1 MQAFFY
7 FSHLFSGIRQIS
19 EFANKVFVNNLVE
32 TNFIKNFIKSL
43 PIFEGFFTR
52 KKRKTTITFFILCF
66 HNKFYK
72 NDSLTLK

>member
-43 PIFEGFFTR
+43 PIFEGFLLEKNEKLRLHFLFCAFTINFI
-52 KKRKTTITFFILCF
+52 KTIL
-66 HNKFYK
+66 
-72 NDSLTLK
+72 

>member
-19 EFANKVFVNNLVE
+19 GFANKVFVNNLVE

-43 PIFEGFFTR
+43 PIFEGFLLEKNEKLRLHFLFCAFT
-52 KKRKTTITFFILCF
+52 INFIKMIL
-66 HNKFYK
+66 
-72 NDSLTLK
+72 

>member
-7 FSHLFSGIRQIS
+7 FSHLFSGILQIS

-43 PIFEGFFTR
+43 PIFEGLLLEKN
-52 KKRKTTITFFILCF
+52 KKL
-66 HNKFYK
+66 
-72 NDSLTLK
+72 

>member
-7 FSHLFSGIRQIS
+7 FSRLFYGIRQIS

-43 PIFEGFFTR
+43 PIFEGFLLEKN
-52 KKRKTTITFFILCF
+52 KKL
-66 HNKFYK
+66 
-72 NDSLTLK
+72 

>member
-43 PIFEGFFTR
+43 PIFEGFLLE
-52 KKRKTTITFFILCF
+52 K
-66 HNKFYK
+66 NKNYDYIFYLML
-72 NDSLTLK
+72 SQ